1 MPGKN
6 RPTRMIGASNYLT
19 NSTCVFGSMAGLAPT
34 STVRPNITGIHGYK
48 YARTAANGIDWNTG
62 ATLQRDTDGL
72 TNGCG
77 FSRDKLGECTN
88 AHKCIKFITPAPTGV
103 AYRTGAKLLS

>member
-6 RPTRMIGASNYLT
+6 KPSRMIGASNYLT

-34 STVRPNITGIHGYK
+34 VAKRSWVTGLHGYK
-48 YARTAANGIDWNTG
+48 YARSAANGTDWETG
-62 ATLQRDTDGL
+62 EILARDVKGL

-77 FSRDKLGECTN
+77 FYRPCDKGKTCV
-88 AHKCIKFITPAPTGV
+88 KFVGYTTSGV